1 MIGLDE
7 GDRRSLEKFYRG
19 SDPPCQLDPED
30 NRFVLKGQY
39 QMSMYVYAITVFFGK
54 NKYTAKGHFI

>member
-1 MIGLDE
+1 MLVFINILINYFKFLIGLDE

-39 QMSMYVYAITVFFGK
+39 QMSK
-54 NKYTAKGHFI
+54 HSPNQ